1 MQHQHQQHHK
11 VSGSIEYIDNAQTF
25 PCRDVMAQEIRC
37 TTAAGSVPSDTE
49 VVVTIDNATL
59 SFGVVFSYRNNPN
72 VTAVFPS
79 NTVPSG
85 GITLTF
91 TGLNMDVVQQPF
103 LEVYGAMGSRL
114 VSHCHCMYL
123 LSPCVQTS
131 LCVVATPT
139 ITACTYSPPVYRPAS
154 VL

>member
-1 MQHQHQQHHK
+1 M
-11 VSGSIEYIDNAQTF
+11 
-25 PCRDVMAQEIRC
+25 
-37 TTAAGSVPSDTE
+37 
-49 VVVTIDNATL
+49 TIDAARVVRDE
-59 SFGVVFSYRNNPN
+59 VVFSYRNNPN

-91 TGLNMDVVQQPF
+91 TGLNMNVVQHPM
-103 LEVYGAMGSRL
+103 LMVYGAMVSPP

-123 LSPCVQTS
+123 LSPCV
-131 LCVVATPT
+131 
-139 ITACTYSPPVYRPAS
+139 YRPAS